1 MIPLLLLLLDS
12 SSDSKEAKRKCIIDD
27 YLESR
32 GISNVSIHL
41 VLFFVIFFYV
51 ILGVTII
58 SLSIY
63 ICYIKSDYKLKVE
76 NLELELGET
85 QSINNFEEKQNP
97 YKADSQEP
105 IQLY

>member
-1 MIPLLLLLLDS
+1 MFLDS
-12 SSDSKEAKRKCIIDD
+12 SSDTKGPKRSCPIED

-32 GISNVSIHL
+32 GIPNDKMNL
-41 VLFFVIFFYV
+41 VIFLSIFFYI
-51 ILGVTII
+51 ILIATII
-58 SLSIY
+58 TLSIY
-63 ICYIKSDYKLKVE
+63 ICYIKSDYKQKVE